1 MTSLSLPK
9 KQVFLAD
16 KAFVAKTIYSTLIR
30 SSDKSS
36 SISNKIPSQV
46 LFVQVVHF
54 SKWHFY
60 DVVSFGD
67 TSPRET
73 KNFSEEFFDWEI
85 EAKAYA
91 VQFFLL
97 GDLSKPHRH

>member
-1 MTSLSLPK
+1 M
-9 KQVFLAD
+9 
-16 KAFVAKTIYSTLIR
+16 
-30 SSDKSS
+30 
-36 SISNKIPSQV
+36 

-73 KNFSEEFFDWEI
+73 KNSSEFFDWEI

-91 VQFFLL
+91 VQLFLL
-97 GDLSKPHRH
+97 GEDLSMPHRH